1 MIIKNYVIEDHL
13 IDYSNKPC
21 KIGRMVRDGK
31 YHRII
36 RGLYETDPE
45 TPGQYIAQA
54 ICNPSYLSFEYALS
68 KYGLIPEAVFG
79 FTSASFRKKRQK
91 EYDTPF
97 GYFTFRDVPDA
108 VFPYG
113 VRFVSEKD
121 RGYWIADPEKALCD
135 KVYTISPV
143 GSERAMRI
151 LLFEDLRIDEDGFS
165 ELDTNEL
172 TKLSTI
178 YGSKNIR
185 LLAKIREKMR

>member
-1 MIIKNYVIEDHL
+1 MIIKNYVIEDL
-13 IDYSNKPC
+13 LKDYSNKPC
-21 KIGRMVRDGK
+21 KIGRMVRDGR

-36 RGLYETDPE
+36 RGLYETDPD

-68 KYGLIPEAVFG
+68 RYGLIPEAVFG
-79 FTSASFRKKRQK
+79 FTSASFRKKRLK
-91 EYDTPF
+91 EYDTPY

-113 VRFVSEKD
+113 VRFEMEQD

-135 KVYTISPV
+135 KVYSVRPV
-143 GSERAMRI
+143 GSERAMRE

-165 ELDTNEL
+165 ELDTDEL
-172 TKLSTI
+172 SKLSEI
-178 YGSKNIR
+178 YGSKNVR
-185 LLAKIREKMR
+185 LLAKIRGKMG